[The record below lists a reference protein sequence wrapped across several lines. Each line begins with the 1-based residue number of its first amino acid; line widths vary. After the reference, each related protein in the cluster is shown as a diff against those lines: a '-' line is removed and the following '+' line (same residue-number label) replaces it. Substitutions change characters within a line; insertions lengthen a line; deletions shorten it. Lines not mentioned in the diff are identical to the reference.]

1 MNTGKTALGLL
12 AGIATG
18 ALLGILFAPD
28 SGRNTRKKIVQK
40 GEGYV
45 DDAKDKFNG
54 IVDVVKDKYNS
65 IRNEAERLEEKGE
78 EKYADVKAQFKNS
91 MA

>member
-1 MNTGKTALGLL
+1 MNAGKTALGLL

-28 SGRNTRKKIVQK
+28 SGKNTRKKIVQK
-40 GEGYV
+40 GEGYA
-45 DDAKDKFNG
+45 DDVKDKFNG
-54 IVDVVKDKYNS
+54 LLDSMKEKYNS
-65 IRNEAERLEEKGE
+65 IRKEAELLEEKGE
-78 EKYADVKAQFKNS
+78 GKYEEVKAQFKNA

>member
-28 SGRNTRKKIVQK
+28 SGSNTRKKIVKK
-40 GEGYV
+40 GEGYA
-45 DDAKDKFNG
+45 DDVKDKFNG
-54 IVDVVKDKYNS
+54 LLDSMKEKYNS
-65 IRNEAERLEEKGE
+65 IRKEAEQLEEKGE
-78 EKYADVKAQFKNS
+78 GKYAEVKAQFKNAMS
-91 MA
+91 

>member
-28 SGRNTRKKIVQK
+28 SGSNTRKKIVKK
-40 GEGYV
+40 GEGYA
-45 DDAKDKFNG
+45 DDVKEKFNG
-54 IVDVVKDKYNS
+54 LLDSMKEKYNS
-65 IRNEAERLEEKGE
+65 IRKEAELLEEKGE
-78 EKYADVKAQFKNS
+78 GKYAEVKAQFKNAMS
-91 MA
+91 